1 MLRTFALIA
10 CAAYPLAAQDLQFSQ
25 PIDCTLG
32 ADCFIEDYVDI
43 NPFEKNSQDHRCG
56 LNTRD
61 GHTGTDFALIDFASV
76 EQGVDVLAAAPGH
89 VFRLRDSMPD
99 DLLQRGVTS
108 QNACGNAVILAHAD
122 GYQTTYCHLKRG
134 SINVSIGDSV
144 ERGQPI
150 GKVGLSGRTSHPH
163 VHFSVKKNGTQ
174 LDPFRP
180 EANDQ
185 CATQPSPTLWLNPP
199 EYHATILRFAGFSN
213 AVPKFED
220 TVSGAARLTNSKPN
234 QPLVVYVEAGFSQH
248 GDILDISATG
258 PLGEAFRHSILL
270 KQPKKSTR
278 RAFGK
283 RAPQEGWSLGEY
295 TGQIILTR
303 KGQIIANRFAHV
315 TVAH

>member
-1 MLRTFALIA
+1 LTARWARIV
-10 CAAYPLAAQDLQFSQ
+10 SSK
-25 PIDCTLG
+25 
-32 ADCFIEDYVDI
+32 DYVDI

-89 VFRLRDSMPD
+89 VFRLRH
-99 DLLQRGVTS
+99 R
-108 QNACGNAVILAHAD
+108 
-122 GYQTTYCHLKRG
+122 
-134 SINVSIGDSV
+134 
-144 ERGQPI
+144 
-150 GKVGLSGRTSHPH
+150 
-163 VHFSVKKNGTQ
+163 
-174 LDPFRP
+174 
-180 EANDQ
+180 
-185 CATQPSPTLWLNPP
+185 TQPSPTLWLNPP

>member
-89 VFRLRDSMPD
+89 VFRLRHSMPD
-99 DLLQRGVTS
+99 DRLQRGVTS

-185 CATQPSPTLWLNPP
+185 CATEPSPNL
-199 EYHATILRFAGFSN
+199 
-213 AVPKFED
+213 
-220 TVSGAARLTNSKPN
+220 
-234 QPLVVYVEAGFSQH
+234 
-248 GDILDISATG
+248 
-258 PLGEAFRHSILL
+258 
-270 KQPKKSTR
+270 
-278 RAFGK
+278 
-283 RAPQEGWSLGEY
+283 
-295 TGQIILTR
+295 
-303 KGQIIANRFAHV
+303 
-315 TVAH
+315 